1 MDFSEVVYTLQMTDA
16 ISQMQMLYDAEED
29 RVLFRVNSLDK
40 REFRFWITRRYA
52 MLLVKVLRDH
62 KETDPDVSTQ
72 VTPEAK
78 QAVQSFKQEKAIG
91 EATFDQQFKETGNE
105 FPLGQSVQLAYK
117 LSYSIKGDGNSHLSI
132 QPREGKGINF
142 VLNQDINITM
152 TQLLLTASKK
162 GNWKLDEWAEENAA
176 VPEEKVVIN

>member
-1 MDFSEVVYTLQMTDA
+1 MTDA

-91 EATFDQQFKETGNE
+91 EATFDQQFKEIRNE
-105 FPLGQSVQLAYK
+105 FPLGQSAQLAYK
-117 LSYSIKGDGNSHLSI
+117 LSYSIKGDGNLHLSV
-132 QPREGKGINF
+132 QPTKGQGTSLAINK
-142 VLNQDINITM
+142 DINITM
-152 TQLLLTASKK
+152 TQLLLTASRKA
-162 GNWKLDEWAEENAA
+162 NWKLDEWVVEN
-176 VPEEKVVIN
+176 VVMSEEKVVIN

>member
-1 MDFSEVVYTLQMTDA
+1 MSDA
-16 ISQMQMLYDAEED
+16 ISQMQMVYVAEED
-29 RVLFRVNSLDK
+29 RILFRVNSLDK

-72 VTPEAK
+72 ATPEAK

-91 EATFDQQFKETGNE
+91 EATFDQQFKEIGNE

-117 LSYSIKGDGNSHLSI
+117 LSYSIKGDGNLYLSV
-132 QPREGKGINF
+132 QPKKGQGINF
-142 VLNQDINITM
+142 VLNQGINITM
-152 TQLLLTASKK
+152 TQLLLTASRKA
-162 GNWKLDEWAEENAA
+162 NWKLDEWVVENA
-176 VPEEKVVIN
+176 VMSEEKVVIN

>member
-1 MDFSEVVYTLQMTDA
+1 MSDA
-16 ISQMQMLYDAEED
+16 ISQMQMVYVAEED
-29 RVLFRVNSLDK
+29 RILFRVNSLDK

-72 VTPEAK
+72 ATPEAK

-91 EATFDQQFKETGNE
+91 EATFDQQFKEIGNE
-105 FPLGQSVQLAYK
+105 FPLGQSAQLAYK
-117 LSYSIKGDGNSHLSI
+117 LSYSIKGDGNLHLSV
-132 QPREGKGINF
+132 QPKKGQGINF

-152 TQLLLTASKK
+152 TQLLLTASRKA
-162 GNWKLDEWAEENAA
+162 NWKLDEWAVEN
-176 VPEEKVVIN
+176 VVMSEEKVVIN